1 VDTVPTI
8 QDIGVEGAGVDVADA
23 ERGEAAVSWAY
34 RPWLDGLRAIAV
46 YLVVLFHA
54 GNGKFTGGYVGVDV
68 FFVLSGYLVT
78 QLLLRD
84 LTGVGR
90 IRFGRFYARRVRR
103 LLPAAFVA
111 LLVSA
116 IVWVA
121 IASPVEVADAVGSF
135 KAAFL
140 YVTNWYFIHHA
151 SGYFGADITTN
162 PVLQYW
168 SLAIEEQFYLLWP
181 LALGGL
187 FFATRRL
194 DPARRRSV
202 IAAIVAAGA
211 LASAVWALALRHTNP
226 NRAYYGTDARA
237 YELMA
242 GAVLALVPAILSR
255 ASRSARTARLAA
267 IVTLGALLV
276 LASSWT
282 HLDAIERGIA
292 VTIVTCGFLVAIETA
307 QGGIVQRALSH
318 PTIVYLGRISYG
330 TYLWHWIVILVAIRT
345 FHLGS
350 TTTLIVVLVSTAL
363 ASLSFQLLEHPV
375 RASTLLDRHRRAVV
389 VTGLVAS
396 VVGAVVVI
404 PQVVD
409 ASAAHAPTI
418 QGSTAGFTKTP
429 ALDWEAAKSNLG
441 PFTNCYKQPV
451 SKCTIVHGGRPSI
464 LLIGD
469 SHAHMLIP
477 TLSAIAEQQHL
488 TLSVSVRGGCPW
500 QQRLFAVPLTVNGV
514 AMRKED
520 CKAQKNDLYDR
531 VIPELHPDVI
541 VAMNVAHEDKN
552 AIPFL
557 GPHGEHER
565 NGSPTSIRW
574 LRQTTDESVAKLRAG
589 GSKVVLLE
597 PIPVAPIDPL
607 DCLSRSTYLEA
618 CRYVAGTT
626 PDPVQHDY
634 RQLARRDS
642 GVTSVDLDRLV
653 CPYFPICDPIV
664 DGQIVKWDP
673 THLTVAFA
681 RSIAPPLDAYLTQT
695 GVLPK

>member
-1 VDTVPTI
+1 VT
-8 QDIGVEGAGVDVADA
+8 
-23 ERGEAAVSWAY
+23 AV
-34 RPWLDGLRAIAV
+34 
-46 YLVVLFHA
+46 
-54 GNGKFTGGYVGVDV
+54 
-68 FFVLSGYLVT
+68 
-78 QLLLRD
+78 
-84 LTGVGR
+84 
-90 IRFGRFYARRVRR
+90 
-103 LLPAAFVA
+103 
-111 LLVSA
+111 
-116 IVWVA
+116 VWVA

-151 SGYFGADITTN
+151 SGYFGANITSN
-162 PVLQYW
+162 PVLQFW

-187 FFATRRL
+187 FVATRRL

-202 IAAIVAAGA
+202 IAAIVAGGA
-211 LASAVWALALRHTNP
+211 VASAVWALSLRHTDP
-226 NRAYYGTDARA
+226 NRAYYGTDTRA
-237 YELMA
+237 YELLA
-242 GAVLALVPAILSR
+242 GALIALVPAILAR
-255 ASRSARTARLAA
+255 AARSVRTARVAA
-267 IVTLGALLV
+267 FVTLGVLLV

-292 VTIVTCGFLVAIETA
+292 VTLVTCAFLVAIETA
-307 QGGIVQRALSH
+307 RGGVVQAALSH

-350 TTTLIVVLVSTAL
+350 TTTLIVLLVSTAL

-375 RASTLLDRHRRAVV
+375 RSSRLLDAHRRAVV
-389 VTGLVAS
+389 ITGLVVS
-396 VVGAVVVI
+396 IVGAVVVI

-409 ASAAHAPTI
+409 ASNAHAPPV

-429 ALDWEAAKSNLG
+429 ALDWEAATRNLG

-451 SKCTIVHGGRPSI
+451 SKCTIVHGGKPHI

-477 TLSAIAEQQHL
+477 TFTAIAEQHHF

-500 QQRLFAVPLTVNGV
+500 QQRLFAVPLTLNGV
-514 AMRKED
+514 ALRKAD
-520 CKAQKNDLYDR
+520 CENQKNDLYDR
-531 VIPELHPDVI
+531 VIPALHPDVI

-557 GPHGEHER
+557 GPNGEHER
-565 NGSPTSIRW
+565 NGSATSIRW
-574 LRQTTDESVAKLRAG
+574 LRQTTDESAATLRADG
-589 GSKVVLLE
+589 DKVVLLE

-607 DCLSRSTYLEA
+607 NCLSKSTYLEA

-626 PDPVQHDY
+626 PDPIERDY

-653 CPYFPICDPIV
+653 CPYLPICDPIV

-681 RSIAPPLDAYLTQT
+681 RSIAPQLDAYLTQT